1 MAIKYEREVMFLL
14 QYIRRP
20 TKNSFHFKFDI
31 RLGLLQ
37 VTISQN
43 TIFNNALQPDCNVLC
58 IMHSYLLTVFSTT
71 ISILLKLL
79 LCASMSST
87 YADTMKCIVW
97 EFLLANTHIHRQ
109 TLKYL
114 IKGIYIQSKNDMK
127 SIFEMIL
134 LVKHTF

>member
-1 MAIKYEREVMFLL
+1 MISAAN
-14 QYIRRP
+14 
-20 TKNSFHFKFDI
+20 KNSFHFKFDI

-43 TIFNNALQPDCNVLC
+43 TILNNALQPDCNVLC

-97 EFLLANTHIHRQ
+97 EFLLANTH
-109 TLKYL
+109 TKTFKYL